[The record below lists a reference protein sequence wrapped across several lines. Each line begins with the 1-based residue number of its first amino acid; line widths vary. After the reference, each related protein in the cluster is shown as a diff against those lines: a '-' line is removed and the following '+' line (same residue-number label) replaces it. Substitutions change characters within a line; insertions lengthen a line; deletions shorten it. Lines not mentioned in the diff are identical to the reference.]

1 MKLIICY
8 LNVTQGYES
17 IPIKETVM
25 EEIKVLI
32 QALYKRIELEVDS
45 LAMQNKLCDEL
56 EYADSISDEEECMYY
71 IRRVENTLDTLD
83 TD

>member
-1 MKLIICY
+1 M
-8 LNVTQGYES
+8 
-17 IPIKETVM
+17 
-25 EEIKVLI
+25 EIKALI

-45 LAMQNKLCDEL
+45 LAMQNRLFDEL

-71 IRRVENTLDTLD
+71 IRRVENTLDTLG